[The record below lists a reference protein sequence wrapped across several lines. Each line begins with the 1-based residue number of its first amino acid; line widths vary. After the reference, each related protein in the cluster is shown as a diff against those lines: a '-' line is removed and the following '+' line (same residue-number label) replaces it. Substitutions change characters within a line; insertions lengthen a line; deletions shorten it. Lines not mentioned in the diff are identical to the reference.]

1 MVHSLALLRFSSDIH
16 LSRWCIGVDLPK
28 CVPKVDCKKKT
39 TKLFL
44 RIYIYVE
51 SSPCLFG
58 QLVLLSSLKIESLLS
73 IGWINKK
80 LVGLIIRMVRV
91 TCSRRMEVLLRP
103 NHIPGMRSVGFLVSQ
118 VVAVAFALAEMAK

>member
-1 MVHSLALLRFSSDIH
+1 M
-16 LSRWCIGVDLPK
+16 
-28 CVPKVDCKKKT
+28 
-39 TKLFL
+39 
-44 RIYIYVE
+44 YVE

-58 QLVLLSSLKIESLLS
+58 QLVLLSSLKIDSLLS
-73 IGWINKK
+73 IGWLDKK

>member
-1 MVHSLALLRFSSDIH
+1 MALLRFSSDIH
-16 LSRWCIGVDLPK
+16 LSRRCIGVDLPK
-28 CVPKVDCKKKT
+28 RVPKIVNCKSHVDYKVI
-39 TKLFL
+39 L
-44 RIYIYVE
+44 RIYMYVE

-58 QLVLLSSLKIESLLS
+58 QLVLLSSLKIDSLLS
-73 IGWINKK
+73 IGWLDKK

-91 TCSRRMEVLLRP
+91 TCFPRMEVLLRP